1 MKIEDV
7 IVGEKVFVR
16 SYKASENR
24 HGINDEMQRAVG
36 KFKLVEGIEGSSIRL
51 IGYIWDPD
59 DLCVDI
65 PNPVL
70 DVPVN
75 GSTVKF
81 NPELL

>member
-7 IVGEKVFVR
+7 RTDEMVYVKSI
-16 SYKASENR
+16 SASERR
-24 HGINDEMQRAVG
+24 HGINDEMRRSVG
-36 KFKLVEGIEGSSIRL
+36 KFKRVEGIEGDSVRL
-51 IGYIWDPD
+51 IGYIWHPEDFC
-59 DLCVDI
+59 LDI

-75 GSTVKF
+75 GNAVKF